1 MKTPTQKINIE
12 SASVRVMRSYD
23 YSHFEV
29 CLTSSSATT
38 PQGVDELRKTAQR
51 LADHAVEQFIV
62 AKSAAERRETM
73 KQKWLLEQA
82 LAKPENERTPEVK
95 AIIKYHNDAAFAS
108 QFDYDYEDDW
118 EQP

>member
-1 MKTPTQKINIE
+1 MKTPVQTINIE
-12 SASVRVMRSYD
+12 SASVRVMRSFD

-51 LADHAVEQFIV
+51 LADKAVEQFKI
-62 AKSAAERRETM
+62 AKEAAATKEKMEYEFDLMRARNT
-73 KQKWLLEQA
+73 
-82 LAKPENERTPEVK
+82 PEEERTPEQK
-95 AIIKYHNDAAFAS
+95 AIIKYHSDAAFAS
-108 QFDYDYEDDW
+108 QFDYDYDDQW

>member
-38 PQGVDELRKTAQR
+38 PQGVDELRKAAQR
-51 LADHAVEQFIV
+51 LADHAVEQFKT
-62 AKSAAERRETM
+62 AKSSAERRETM
-73 KQKWLLEQA
+73 KQEWLLKQA
-82 LAKPENERTPEVK
+82 EDTPETERTPEAK
-95 AIIKYHNDAAFAS
+95 AIIKYHADAAFAS
-108 QFDYDYEDDW
+108 QFDYDYEDDY

>member
-38 PQGVDELRKTAQR
+38 PQGVDELRKAAQR
-51 LADHAVEQFIV
+51 LADHAVEQFKI
-62 AKSAAERRETM
+62 AKASGERRESM
-73 KQKWLLEQA
+73 NDKYRLER
-82 LAKPENERTPEVK
+82 AKELPENERTPEAK

>member
-1 MKTPTQKINIE
+1 
-12 SASVRVMRSYD
+12 MRSYD

-51 LADHAVEQFIV
+51 LADQAVEQFKL
-62 AKSAAERRETM
+62 AKVAAERVNSM
-73 KQKWLLEQA
+73 KQEWLLEQA
-82 LAKPENERTPEVK
+82 EKMPENERTPEAK
-95 AIIKYHNDAAFAS
+95 AIIKYHSDAAFAA
-108 QFDYDYEDDW
+108 QFDYDYQDDW